1 MARILVVDDESKMQE
16 LLAKAL
22 ARRGHEV
29 RTAGDGVAAIA
40 QLEESEAEVVFS
52 DLRMPGLDGVELLA
66 KVRERWPNTRLV
78 IMTGHGDDVRTA
90 VEAMKL
96 GAYDYLTKPLDLEEV
111 AIIAQRA
118 AQERELSLENARLR
132 GVVHRQNQGKEM
144 VGESEAMARVREL
157 VLKVAP
163 TDATVLVR
171 GESGTGKELTARAIH
186 QYSKRAKR
194 PFLAVNCAAIADT
207 LLESELFGYV
217 KGAFTGADQNKA
229 GLFELADKGT
239 LFLDEIAEANAS
251 VQAKLLR
258 ALEEKRFLPVGAHR
272 EIEVDVRIVAA
283 TNKDL
288 ESLIADNRFR
298 EDLFYRFNVFPVE
311 VPPLRNRIE
320 DLPGLVGHFLSGF
333 GRDPNEI
340 SPEVFAR
347 LRAYPWP
354 GNVRELRNI
363 LERAHILAQGEAIGL
378 GHVLLPERLGGSDQE
393 LLGARPL
400 NLRIEDHER
409 RLIRLALNRAG
420 GNKTKAAELLGLSR
434 RALYS
439 RMERLQLPIEGTPE
453 EGD

>member
-1 MARILVVDDESKMQE
+1 
-16 LLAKAL
+16 
-22 ARRGHEV
+22 
-29 RTAGDGVAAIA
+29 
-40 QLEESEAEVVFS
+40 
-52 DLRMPGLDGVELLA
+52 
-66 KVRERWPNTRLV
+66 
-78 IMTGHGDDVRTA
+78 
-90 VEAMKL
+90 
-96 GAYDYLTKPLDLEEV
+96 
-111 AIIAQRA
+111 
-118 AQERELSLENARLR
+118 
-132 GVVHRQNQGKEM
+132 VVHRQNQDKEM

-186 QYSKRAKR
+186 QHSKRAKR

-288 ESLIADNRFR
+288 ETLIADNRFR
-298 EDLFYRFNVFPVE
+298 EDLFYRFNVFPVQ

-378 GHVLLPERLGGSDQE
+378 GHVLLPERLDGNDQE

-420 GNKTKAAELLGLSR
+420 GNKTKAAELLGLTR

-439 RMERLQLPIEGTPE
+439 RMERLQLPIEGAPG

>member
-1 MARILVVDDESKMQE
+1 VVDDESKMQE
-16 LLAKAL
+16 LLAKSL
-22 ARRGHEV
+22 KRRGHEV

-52 DLRMPGLDGVELLA
+52 DLRMPGLDGIELLA
-66 KVRERWPNTRLV
+66 KVRERWPDTRLV

-90 VEAMKL
+90 VEAMKS
-96 GAYDYLTKPLDLEEV
+96 GAHDYLTKPLDLEEV
-111 AIIAQRA
+111 AIIAERA
-118 AQERELSLENARLR
+118 VRERELTLENAHLR
-132 GVVHRQNQGKEM
+132 KVVSHQNRTREM
-144 VGESEAMARVREL
+144 VGQSPAMARVREL

-163 TDATVLVR
+163 TDATVLIR
-171 GESGTGKELTARAIH
+171 GESGTGKELTARSIH
-186 QYSKRAKR
+186 EHSHRAKR

-217 KGAFTGADQNKA
+217 KGAFTGADQKKA

-258 ALEEKRFLPVGAHR
+258 ALEEKSFLPVGGHR
-272 EIEVDVRIVAA
+272 EIKVDVRIVAA

-288 ESLIADNRFR
+288 ESYIAEDRFR
-298 EDLFYRFNVFPVE
+298 EDLFYRFNVFPVQL
-311 VPPLRNRIE
+311 PPLRNRIE
-320 DLPGLVGHFLSGF
+320 DLPELIRHFLHGF
-333 GRDPNEI
+333 GRDAGEI
-340 SPEVFAR
+340 DSETLSL

-363 LERAHILAQGEAIGL
+363 LERAHILAQGERIGAAHL
-378 GHVLLPERLGGSDQE
+378 LLPETPGDGEQE
-393 LLGARPL
+393 LAGSRPL

-409 RLIRLALNRAG
+409 RLIRLALQRAG
-420 GNKTKAAELLGLSR
+420 GNKTKAAELLGLTR

-439 RMERLQLPIEGTPE
+439 RMERLQLPIDGP
-453 EGD
+453 GPGSG